1 MITGM
6 STPPIT
12 AGSPEFRRINRAM
25 VFGGFSTF
33 ALLYC
38 VQPLMPLLAHDF
50 KLTPAQS
57 SLALSVATG
66 TLAISLLASSV
77 LSERFGRKPL
87 MAGSMFCGGV
97 LTLLAAFAHSYGQL
111 LLLRALLGLLLGGM
125 PALAMAYLSEEIAGP
140 SLGHS
145 MGLYIGGSAFGGMT
159 GRVLASVI
167 SDFYDW
173 RIAVGAMGAM
183 GLYAAWEF
191 NRSLPASTNF
201 RGGQGGWRALVS
213 GTARHVRDAGLPW
226 LFSLSFLLMGVFVS
240 MYNYIGYRL
249 LAPSFGLRQSAVGA
263 LSILYLLGIFSSVWA
278 GKLADRL
285 GRRNVLWM
293 VMLVMLG
300 GLLLT
305 LSDAVLLIVIG
316 MGLFT
321 FGFFASHSVCSSW
334 VGRRARPPQ
343 ALASAIYLF
352 FYYLGSSVVGW
363 VSGVVWAW
371 AGWPGVVSM
380 LGAVLLAAMAVAL
393 RLRGLAPLAPVGAG

>member
-1 MITGM
+1 
-6 STPPIT
+6 
-12 AGSPEFRRINRAM
+12 
-25 VFGGFSTF
+25 
-33 ALLYC
+33 
-38 VQPLMPLLAHDF
+38 
-50 KLTPAQS
+50 
-57 SLALSVATG
+57 
-66 TLAISLLASSV
+66 V
-77 LSERFGRKPL
+77 LSERYGRKPL

-97 LTLLAAFAHSYGQL
+97 LTLLAAFAQGYGQL

-159 GRVLASVI
+159 GRVLASII

-173 RIAVGAMGAM
+173 RIAVGAMGLM

-191 NRSLPASTNF
+191 KRSLPASRNF
-201 RGGQGGWRALVS
+201 RGGQGGWRALFT
-213 GTARHVRDAGLPW
+213 GTARHMSDAGLPW

-305 LSDAVLLIVIG
+305 LSSMVLLIVAG

-343 ALASAIYLF
+343 ALASALYLF

-363 VSGVVWAW
+363 VSGIVWAW
-371 AGWPGVVSM
+371 AGWAGVVSM
-380 LGAVLLAAMAVAL
+380 LGVVLLVAMAVAL
-393 RLRGLAPLAPVGAG
+393 RLRGLAPLEAAKAG

>member
-1 MITGM
+1 
-6 STPPIT
+6 
-12 AGSPEFRRINRAM
+12 M

-50 KLTPAQS
+50 QLTPAQS

-66 TLAISLLASSV
+66 TLAVSLLASSV
-77 LSERFGRKPL
+77 VSERYGRKPL
-87 MAGSMFCGGV
+87 MAGSMLCGGV
-97 LTLLAAFAHSYGQL
+97 FTLLAAFAQGYGQL

-167 SDFYDW
+167 SDYYNW
-173 RIAVGAMGAM
+173 RIAVGALGVA

-191 NRSLPASTNF
+191 NRSLPASRNF
-201 RGGQGGWRALVS
+201 RGGAGGWRALFS
-213 GTARHVRDAGLPW
+213 GTAKHVRDAGLPW
-226 LFSLSFLLMGVFVS
+226 LFLLSFLLMGVFVS

-249 LAPSFGLRQSAVGA
+249 LAPPYGLRQSAVGA
-263 LSILYLLGIFSSVWA
+263 LSVLYLLGIFSSVWA

-305 LSDAVLLIVIG
+305 LASSVPLIVIG

-352 FYYLGSSVVGW
+352 FYYLGSSVLGW
-363 VSGVVWAW
+363 LAGVVWAHAGW
-371 AGWPGVVSM
+371 AGFVSM
-380 LGAVLLAAMAVAL
+380 LGAVLVVAMLVAL
-393 RLRGLAPLAPVGAG
+393 RLRGLAPLGPLEPSPPT

>member
-1 MITGM
+1 M
-6 STPPIT
+6 SQAPIA
-12 AGSPEFRRINRAM
+12 AGSPEFKRINRAM

-97 LTLLAAFAHSYGQL
+97 LTLLAAFAQDYGQL

-167 SDFYDW
+167 SDYYDW
-173 RIAVGAMGAM
+173 RIAVGAMGAA

-191 NRSLPASTNF
+191 NRSLPAS
-201 RGGQGGWRALVS
+201 
-213 GTARHVRDAGLPW
+213 RDAGLPW

-305 LSDAVLLIVIG
+305 LSNAVLLIVIG

-371 AGWPGVVSM
+371 AGWVGVVSM

-393 RLRGLAPLAPVGAG
+393 RLRGLAPLAPPEPVSPG